1 MKPVEARVPERIALD
16 LPADLRFLHIAD
28 FPFRIQDDHTRV
40 GNTVERLR
48 HRAARVAGGRD
59 QNRQRSAVGE
69 MVKQSCLHASP
80 DVLERQR
87 RPVEQLQHPNPIGD
101 LDQRYRE
108 PQRVFHQRVHRRF
121 GDLVLQHVKEE
132 EDEFFL
138 LVDVAFD
145 EAEQLALGEELQ
157 RHYDEA
163 MAQDFRRALMQNL
176 IGVLKGA
183 LNPPPQNG
191 AKKPRK
197 TAPAKSERARH
208 R

>member
-1 MKPVEARVPERIALD
+1 MKATALLRQQHAEISDLFDRVEDATTDEDEVAV
-16 LPADLRFLHIAD
+16 F
-28 FPFRIQDDHTRV
+28 
-40 GNTVERLR
+40 ERLAAMIAAHDAMER
-48 HRAARVAGGRD
+48 HVLYPRCIEKMGMNELLGESLVEHGLIEFGLYQAVDALGGED
-59 QNRQRSAVGE
+59 FTYKCN
-69 MVKQSCLHASP
+69 
-80 DVLERQR
+80 VL
-87 RPVEQLQHPNPIGD
+87 
-101 LDQRYRE
+101 
-108 PQRVFHQRVHRRF
+108 

-138 LVDVAFD
+138 LIDDAFD

-197 TAPAKSERARH
+197 AAAAKSERARH